1 MINWYNKWKNQ
12 IRQNQKEKGLLDKLA
27 REKARYAKLKELSEL
42 RLITLNNVR
51 YLGSYISTL
60 NSVVNCMKGN
70 NAAETKRKREG
81 ARRKLIWLESKLIE
95 EKGMLIHWENQ
106 MRKVN

>member
-12 IRQNQKEKGLLDKLA
+12 KYQDQEEKRLLEQLA
-27 REKARYAKLKELSEL
+27 REKARYTKLKELSEL

-51 YLGSYISTL
+51 YISSYINTL
-60 NSVVNCMKGN
+60 HSVVNCMKGN

-81 ARRKLIWLESKLIE
+81 ARKKLEWLKSKLIE

-106 MRKVN
+106 MRKVK

>member
-1 MINWYNKWKNQ
+1 MINWYNNWKNQ
-12 IRQNQKEKGLLDKLA
+12 KHQDQEEERLVEQLA

-51 YLGSYISTL
+51 YIGSYINTL
-60 NSVVNCMKGN
+60 YSVVNCMKGN

-81 ARRKLIWLESKLIE
+81 ARKKLKWLESKLIE
-95 EKGMLIHWENQ
+95 EKGMLIYWESQ
-106 MRKVN
+106 MRKTK